1 MQRRL
6 VRRGLAP
13 AAALAGAAL
22 GSDAVAAALGA
33 PLVASTVRTATL
45 ASFAGLKTGSIT
57 TEVAALVRAAVRAM
71 LLGRIAKVSAFLL
84 IFMVGASAVA
94 TQILGPEWPAG
105 HRRSDGKQPPV
116 PTPANFER
124 PAPRLDRFGHPLP
137 PGVVT
142 RLGTTQRRHTARVV
156 SVGFSIDG
164 AAAITCQ
171 VDGLVRFWDAEN
183 GSQRELI
190 DLTSGTYGDHLSIRQ
205 VAMSRDG
212 RYLAAAGFLRNAAAG
227 NRGDR
232 VWILSLPAV
241 RVVGTIPTRT
251 IDLQCLAFSPDGTTI
266 ATGAFAGEVKLWE
279 VATGE
284 CQKTT
289 KLVENQSVFSLSFSP
304 EGKIVATNQ
313 QGKGIKLWK
322 PWESGETTA
331 LELPSRGRGCQNAA
345 VQMLSQI
352 DGPAAS
358 NGLAVLAVFSSVP
371 EIRSRATEALE
382 RRDTRDFIGR
392 LIATVHKPY
401 KYEVHRSQSPGPPGQ
416 LFFQGERFT
425 ASWFYNNLLADV
437 DLAASAGMGRF
448 YTSAMPFNPFSLQNT
463 VAAALGA
470 EYDRLQHFTGVLP
483 VGGFR
488 DAFPIPLS
496 PQIAPQSASAAGHA
510 IAANPQ
516 NSAAILNQLTSN
528 PANQTL
534 PPLFWFVLA
543 NQHVPSNPTQAAMV
557 LLRRD
562 QAAISP
568 ANAGAN
574 MVLAVMI
581 QAQGTA
587 AQQDMTIAHDLLA
600 AQQAKLNLQQKL
612 AMDIQMIE
620 AVNAGITTS
629 NARVLPV
636 LTAITGQDFGAE
648 PTDGKS
654 GGWRSSVRVRA
665 LRAWRRVRWFAPSK
679 ARPIESIT
687 AGDRVLAQDTTSGKL
702 TFQAVVATR
711 AKCPPA
717 PSRSGPAASPSW

>member
-1 MQRRL
+1 MDLASCRVVLLTHRECSPGRRSTLHRQPRSQTWLVKCQDAALADLNRVLDDELRRLPEKYRVPVVLCYLEGQSQDEAARQLGWTKGTVSGRLARARAILQRRL

-241 RVVGTIPTRT
+241 RVVRN
-251 IDLQCLAFSPDGTTI
+251 DPD
-266 ATGAFAGEVKLWE
+266 
-279 VATGE
+279 
-284 CQKTT
+284 QDD
-289 KLVENQSVFSLSFSP
+289 
-304 EGKIVATNQ
+304 
-313 QGKGIKLWK
+313 
-322 PWESGETTA
+322 
-331 LELPSRGRGCQNAA
+331 R
-345 VQMLSQI
+345 
-352 DGPAAS
+352 
-358 NGLAVLAVFSSVP
+358 
-371 EIRSRATEALE
+371 
-382 RRDTRDFIGR
+382 
-392 LIATVHKPY
+392 
-401 KYEVHRSQSPGPPGQ
+401 
-416 LFFQGERFT
+416 
-425 ASWFYNNLLADV
+425 
-437 DLAASAGMGRF
+437 
-448 YTSAMPFNPFSLQNT
+448 SAMP
-463 VAAALGA
+463 
-470 EYDRLQHFTGVLP
+470 GVL
-483 VGGFR
+483 
-488 DAFPIPLS
+488 
-496 PQIAPQSASAAGHA
+496 
-510 IAANPQ
+510 
-516 NSAAILNQLTSN
+516 
-528 PANQTL
+528 
-534 PPLFWFVLA
+534 
-543 NQHVPSNPTQAAMV
+543 
-557 LLRRD
+557 
-562 QAAISP
+562 
-568 ANAGAN
+568 
-574 MVLAVMI
+574 
-581 QAQGTA
+581 
-587 AQQDMTIAHDLLA
+587 
-600 AQQAKLNLQQKL
+600 
-612 AMDIQMIE
+612 
-620 AVNAGITTS
+620 
-629 NARVLPV
+629 ARWYDNRHR
-636 LTAITGQDFGAE
+636 G
-648 PTDGKS
+648 
-654 GGWRSSVRVRA
+654 VR
-665 LRAWRRVRWFAPSK
+665 
-679 ARPIESIT
+679 
-687 AGDRVLAQDTTSGKL
+687 G
-702 TFQAVVATR
+702 
-711 AKCPPA
+711 
-717 PSRSGPAASPSW
+717 